1 MDVQHADVKLI
12 IRYWLPTA
20 AATAVSIGLAG
31 VAAGAAQA
39 TTNIGLEAH
48 GPGIGVRF
56 EPGLPL
62 SPASQESAVRKAQDF
77 LREDNFSHKGLVEQL
92 EYDHFSAEDAE
103 YAVSSIPVDW
113 NAQAAGK
120 AKSFMKEDSFSHE
133 GLVEQ
138 LEYDGFT
145 ASQAEYGVSTTGL

>member
-1 MDVQHADVKLI
+1 MNKKHL
-12 IRYWLPTA
+12 TA
-20 AATAVSIGLAG
+20 LAAITLLAIGG

-39 TTNIGLEAH
+39 DTH
-48 GPGIGVRF
+48 
-56 EPGLPL
+56 LPL
-62 SPASQESAVRKAQDF
+62 SPASQENAVRKAQDF

-92 EYDHFSAEDAE
+92 EYDHFSAGDAE

-120 AKSFMKEDSFSHE
+120 AKSFLKEDSFSHE

-145 ASQAEYGVSTTGL
+145 ASQAEYGVSAAGL

>member
-1 MDVQHADVKLI
+1 MSKKHL
-12 IRYWLPTA
+12 TA
-20 AATAVSIGLAG
+20 LATITLLAISG
-31 VAAGAAQA
+31 VAAGGAQA
-39 TTNIGLEAH
+39 DTH
-48 GPGIGVRF
+48 
-56 EPGLPL
+56 LPL
-62 SPASQESAVRKAQDF
+62 SPASQENAVRKAQDF

-92 EYDHFSAEDAE
+92 EYDQFSADDAE

-120 AKSFMKEDSFSHE
+120 AKSYVKQDAFSHQ

-145 ASQAEYGVSTTGL
+145 ASQAEYGVTAAGL

>member
-1 MDVQHADVKLI
+1 MNKKHL
-12 IRYWLPTA
+12 TA
-20 AATAVSIGLAG
+20 LATITLLAIGG

-39 TTNIGLEAH
+39 DTH
-48 GPGIGVRF
+48 
-56 EPGLPL
+56 LPL
-62 SPASQESAVRKAQDF
+62 SPASQENAVRKAQDF

-92 EYDHFSAEDAE
+92 EYDHFSADDAE

-120 AKSFMKEDSFSHE
+120 AKSFLKEDSFSHE

-145 ASQAEYGVSTTGL
+145 ASQAEYGVSAAGL

>member
-1 MDVQHADVKLI
+1 MNTKHLAAVS
-12 IRYWLPTA
+12 TA
-20 AATAVSIGLAG
+20 ALMAISGIGATSAH
-31 VAAGAAQA
+31 A
-39 TTNIGLEAH
+39 TTH
-48 GPGIGVRF
+48 
-56 EPGLPL
+56 LPL
-62 SPASQESAVRKAQDF
+62 SPASQENAVRKAQDF

-120 AKSFMKEDSFSHE
+120 AKSFLKEDAFSHE

-145 ASQAEYGVSTTGL
+145 PSQAEYGVTAAGL

>member
-1 MDVQHADVKLI
+1 MNKKHL
-12 IRYWLPTA
+12 TA
-20 AATAVSIGLAG
+20 AATTALIAISG
-31 VAAGAAQA
+31 VAAGGAQA
-39 TTNIGLEAH
+39 DTH
-48 GPGIGVRF
+48 
-56 EPGLPL
+56 LPL
-62 SPASQESAVRKAQDF
+62 SPASQENAVRKAQDF

-92 EYDHFSAEDAE
+92 EYDHFSADDAE

-120 AKSFMKEDSFSHE
+120 AKSFLKEDSFSHE

-145 ASQAEYGVSTTGL
+145 ASQAEYGVTAAGL

>member
-1 MDVQHADVKLI
+1 MNKTHL
-12 IRYWLPTA
+12 TA
-20 AATAVSIGLAG
+20 LATTVLLGTCG

-48 GPGIGVRF
+48 GPGIGVRL

-62 SPASQESAVRKAQDF
+62 SPASQENAVRKAQEY
-77 LREDNFSHKGLVEQL
+77 LRQDNFSHKGLVEQL
-92 EYDHFSAEDAE
+92 EYDQFSADDAE

-113 NAQAAGK
+113 NAQAAAK
-120 AKSFMKEDSFSHE
+120 AKSYVKQDAFSHE

-145 ASQAEYGVSTTGL
+145 ASQAEYGVDAVGL

>member
-1 MDVQHADVKLI
+1 MNKKHL
-12 IRYWLPTA
+12 TA
-20 AATAVSIGLAG
+20 LATITLLAISG

-39 TTNIGLEAH
+39 DTH
-48 GPGIGVRF
+48 
-56 EPGLPL
+56 LPL
-62 SPASQESAVRKAQDF
+62 SPASQENAVRKAQDF

-92 EYDHFSAEDAE
+92 EYDHFSADDAE

-120 AKSFMKEDSFSHE
+120 AKSFLKEDSFSHE

-145 ASQAEYGVSTTGL
+145 ASQAEYGVTAAGL